1 MDNVF
6 LLCIIV
12 GVAYLASRIYK
23 ETKNKAKLK
32 EHDLSKYE
40 CSTFYIPVII
50 ALLIM
55 IAMSVYVMIWGLNNN
70 SEVHSSMGVI
80 MILMGIAEIYY
91 AYNEMRLYYNDKF
104 CLLNGKRI
112 SYSHIKRVSPKSILF
127 ITKGEVEL
135 YSGETINVY
144 KKALDIIRD
153 KLENRK

>member
-12 GVAYLASRIYK
+12 GIAYLASRIYK

-32 EHDLSKYE
+32 ELDLTKYE
-40 CSTFYIPVII
+40 CSTFYMPVII
-50 ALLIM
+50 ALLVM
-55 IAMSVYVMIWGLNNN
+55 VVMSVYVTIWGLKNN

-91 AYNEMRLYYNDKF
+91 AYCEMRLYYNDKF
-104 CLLNGKRI
+104 CILNGKRI
-112 SYSHIKRVSPKSILF
+112 SYNHIKSVSPKSILF
-127 ITKGEVEL
+127 ITKGQVEL

-144 KKALDIIRD
+144 KKSLDIIRE
-153 KLENRK
+153 KLESRK